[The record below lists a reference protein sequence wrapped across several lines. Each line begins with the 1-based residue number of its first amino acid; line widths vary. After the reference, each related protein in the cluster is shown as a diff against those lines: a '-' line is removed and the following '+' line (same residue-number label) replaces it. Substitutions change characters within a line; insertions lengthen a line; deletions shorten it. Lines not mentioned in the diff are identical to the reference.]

1 MPIYEYTCE
10 GCNTEFQKLLSLSS
24 MDTMIKCPDCGS
36 RTRRKF
42 SVFSAF
48 SSTVIGST
56 SSISGGGGGCCGGGG
71 GSCACSSRTVS
82 I

>member
-10 GCNTEFQKLLSLSS
+10 VCNTEFQKLLSLRS
-24 MDTMIKCPDCGS
+24 MDMTISCPDCGS
-36 RTRRKF
+36 RARRKF

-48 SSTVIGST
+48 SSSGNGPASP
-56 SSISGGGGGCCGGGG
+56 ISGGGGCCGGGG